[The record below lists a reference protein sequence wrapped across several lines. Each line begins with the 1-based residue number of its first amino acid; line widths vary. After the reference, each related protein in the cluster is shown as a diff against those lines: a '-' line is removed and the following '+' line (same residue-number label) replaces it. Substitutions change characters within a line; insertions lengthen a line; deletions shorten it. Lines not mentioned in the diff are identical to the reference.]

1 MTEGFAAHLLAYEPE
16 IRLAAV
22 IGVFG
27 LMAGL
32 ELLVPRGA
40 LRQKRRG
47 RWAANLGI
55 VVLDAALLRLVL
67 PTATVS
73 LAVLAREDGW
83 GLLNVLALPG
93 WAAFALTLLLLDL
106 AIYVQHVLTHAV
118 PALWRLHRAHH
129 TDLDLDVTTGVRF
142 HPFEILLSVLYKI
155 VVVVALGAHP
165 LAVLIFEV
173 LLNGSSLFNH
183 ANVRLPARLE
193 RGLRLIWVTPEMH
206 RVHHSARR
214 QETDSNYG
222 SCLSLWDRLFGTYVA
237 QPQAGHDR
245 MTIGLEAF
253 RTPDEQSLWSLL
265 MQPFRREGRAGPPS
279 APRSAT
285 ELP

>member
-1 MTEGFAAHLLAYEPE
+1 
-16 IRLAAV
+16 
-22 IGVFG
+22 
-27 LMAGL
+27 MA
-32 ELLVPRGA
+32 
-40 LRQKRRG
+40 
-47 RWAANLGI
+47 I
-55 VVLDAALLRLVL
+55 
-67 PTATVS
+67 
-73 LAVLAREDGW
+73 
-83 GLLNVLALPG
+83 
-93 WAAFALTLLLLDL
+93 ALTLLLLDL

-118 PALWRLHRAHH
+118 PALWRLHRVHH

-155 VVVVALGAHP
+155 ALVVALGAHP

-183 ANVRLPARLE
+183 ANVRLPAMLE
-193 RGLRLIWVTPEMH
+193 RWLRLIWVTPEMH
-206 RVHHSARR
+206 RVHHSVLRR
-214 QETDSNYG
+214 ETDSNYG

-253 RTPDEQSLWSLL
+253 RTPAEQSLWSLL
-265 MQPFRREGRAGPPS
+265 MQPVRREQRAGVAS
-279 APRSAT
+279 APGSAA